1 MARGWESKGV
11 ESQMEA
17 SQSSREESAKK
28 RLTPELAEAQRRKHT
43 LALARNHLQHQ
54 LQVSEHPRH
63 RQMIENALTD
73 VDRQLSELGGL
84 D

>member
-1 MARGWESKGV
+1 MARGWESKAV

-17 SQSSREESAKK
+17 SRSSREESPKQ
-28 RLTPELAEAQRRKHT
+28 RSTPERAEAQRRKHT
-43 LALARNHLQHQ
+43 LSLARNHLQHQ

-63 RQMIENALTD
+63 RQMIENALAD